1 MTDPILSP
9 DRKPGDADRALTRLG
24 VDDLG
29 LDAGVELIHVA
40 AQNWAASGFCGTGMK
55 GGGRSA
61 ALSMQLAVGW
71 PPWPGRAKAFRF
83 GSGVVAAL
91 ARATS

>member
-40 AQNWAASGFCGTGMK
+40 AQNWAASGFCGTGMM

-61 ALSMQLAVGW
+61 ALSMELFH
-71 PPWPGRAKAFRF
+71 PG
-83 GSGVVAAL
+83 
-91 ARATS
+91 